1 MMIEFILIF
10 PLLSCI
16 ALIFFKN
23 KTLSSCLLIINAI
36 ALLIASVTLC
46 YALNNGIKIP
56 SLVGH
61 YFKVDDLNILFFLVL
76 ATVFLAVAIYS
87 SGYVKAVNMHNKKAT
102 YYSVGILLF
111 VFSMTGAVLSSNMAL
126 SWVFLEATSLT
137 SAYLI
142 YFEKTKQSLEATW
155 KYVFICSIGISLGFV
170 GIILLTASLPS
181 INSLFFKDLYAN
193 PSLFNHL
200 WLNIGFVFFLIG
212 IGTKA
217 GLAPVHS
224 WLPDAHSEAPSPV
237 SALLSGVL
245 LNTALLLI
253 LRYFHILNIAECAS
267 YGKFLLIC
275 MGILSIFITCVF
287 VLRVKNYKRML
298 AYSSIENMGI
308 IAIGVGIGGIGV
320 YASLIHLIFHS
331 LAKSSFFMTSGNIL
345 IRFRSKRIDNISEI
359 VRSDSYTAWLWMLCF
374 VAIAGIPPSPLFI
387 SEFLIIKALFEAKH
401 YLIILIFVILIA
413 VIIFGIARSV
423 INMSFG
429 KSAKMD
435 ELDIVDVVK
444 FSWTMYLPQTILLII
459 LAISGVYL
467 WPFISTMIKNAASL
481 I

>member
-1 MMIEFILIF
+1 MIEFILIF

-16 ALIFFKN
+16 ALMIFK
-23 KTLSSCLLIINAI
+23 KKALSRLLLMLNAI
-36 ALLIASVTLC
+36 ALLFTAITLC
-46 YALNNGIKIP
+46 YALNNDIKID
-56 SLVGH
+56 SLIRH
-61 YFKVDDLNILFFLVL
+61 YFRVDDLNILFLLVL
-76 ATVFLAVAIYS
+76 SVVFLAVVIYS
-87 SGYVKAVNMHNKKAT
+87 DGYAKAVNMHNKKAT

-111 VFSMTGAVLSSNMAL
+111 VFSMEGAVFSSNLAL
-126 SWVFLEATSLT
+126 SWVFLEATTLT

-170 GIILLTASLPS
+170 GIILLTASIPTV
-181 INSLFFKDLYAN
+181 NSLFFKDLYAS

-212 IGTKA
+212 IGTKV

-245 LNTALLLI
+245 LNTALLLV
-253 LRYFHILNIAECAS
+253 LRYFHILNIAGCAS
-267 YGKFLLIC
+267 YGKFLLLS
-275 MGILSIFITCVF
+275 MGILSIFISCVF
-287 VLRVKNYKRML
+287 ILTVKNYKRML

-345 IRFRSKRIDNISEI
+345 IRFRSKRIDSISEI
-359 VRSDSYTAWLWMLCF
+359 VRSDSYTAWLWILCF

-387 SEFLIIKALFEAKH
+387 SEFLIIKALFEAKY
-401 YLIILIFVILIA
+401 YLVILIFVILIA
-413 VIIFGIARSV
+413 VIVFGIGRCV
-423 INMSFG
+423 LNMSFG
-429 KSAKMD
+429 KSSKVDETDIMD
-435 ELDIVDVVK
+435 AVK
-444 FSWTMYLPQTILLII
+444 LSWTMYLPQTVL
-459 LAISGVYL
+459 LAILGISGIYL
-467 WPFISTMIKNAASL
+467 WPFISEMIKNAATL